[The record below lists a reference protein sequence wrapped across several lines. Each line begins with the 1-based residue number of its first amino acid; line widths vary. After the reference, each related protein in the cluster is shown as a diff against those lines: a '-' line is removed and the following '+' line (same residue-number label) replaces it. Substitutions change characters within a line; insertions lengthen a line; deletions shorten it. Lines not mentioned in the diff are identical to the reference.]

1 MDMMRGTSGTMRG
14 KPLGMLLLALVLV
27 GAFSAVLLA
36 QNPADEAVATV
47 NGEVI
52 TERDLYQELL
62 RRGGREVLNQMIT
75 QRLIHQAARAEEI
88 TVDEASI
95 EAELERIKQQLPPG
109 MSLEEAVSSAG
120 MDMDQLLEDIRTN
133 LMLRQLLA
141 ARIEITEEEMQG
153 FFDQYKDF
161 LGTDEQV
168 KVRHILVASQEEA
181 EALRQSL
188 LEGGDFAQLAQ
199 EHSIDPGSAA
209 RGGDLGWVSRNQTVP
224 AFEEMAFSSPV
235 GEISPVVQT
244 DFGYHILLVEDRREA
259 KEATYEETRDEIRDY
274 LMEEKMQE
282 AYETWLRETREKADI
297 QTHI

>member
-109 MSLEEAVSSAG
+109 M
-120 MDMDQLLEDIRTN
+120 
-133 LMLRQLLA
+133 
-141 ARIEITEEEMQG
+141 
-153 FFDQYKDF
+153 
-161 LGTDEQV
+161 
-168 KVRHILVASQEEA
+168 
-181 EALRQSL
+181 
-188 LEGGDFAQLAQ
+188 
-199 EHSIDPGSAA
+199 
-209 RGGDLGWVSRNQTVP
+209 
-224 AFEEMAFSSPV
+224 
-235 GEISPVVQT
+235 
-244 DFGYHILLVEDRREA
+244 
-259 KEATYEETRDEIRDY
+259 
-274 LMEEKMQE
+274 
-282 AYETWLRETREKADI
+282 
-297 QTHI
+297 